1 MEQKRCISSLTLAE
15 LTAALKAMGQPGFRA
30 KQIFHWVHQ
39 KLVTEFS
46 AMTDQPK
53 TLLAKLEEQFYIA
66 APKIERRQEAKDG
79 TVKYLLRMADGNCIE
94 TVVMRYHY
102 GNTVCVSTQVGCRMG
117 CRFCA
122 STQAGRV
129 RNLEAGEIC
138 SEIYTAQKDIGER
151 ISHIVLMGIG
161 EPLDNFDNVMRF
173 LELVNSPEGM
183 NISMRHISL
192 STCGLVPKI
201 DELAKRKLQ
210 LTLSVSLH
218 APDSETRS
226 KIMPVNRAWD
236 VEELFA
242 ACHRYFRRTGRRISF
257 EYAMIDG
264 VNDHD
269 WQADLIARRIAG
281 MPGHVNLIPLNDVV
295 ESPFKPSRR
304 IAAFQKRL
312 ESHGITATVRRSLG
326 GDIDASCGQLRR
338 RAMEERKGEDPE

>member
-15 LTAALKAMGQPGFRA
+15 LTAELKALGQPGFRA

-53 TLLAKLEEQFYIA
+53 TLLAKLEETFYIA
-66 APKIERRQEAKDG
+66 APQIERRQEAKDG

-94 TVVMRYHY
+94 TVLMQYHH
-102 GNTVCVSTQVGCRMG
+102 GNTVCISSQVGCRMG
-117 CRFCA
+117 CAFCA
-122 STQAGRV
+122 STIAGKV
-129 RNLEAGEIC
+129 RDLTPAEMLDQVLF
-138 SEIYTAQKDIGER
+138 TQKDSGLPV
-151 ISHIVLMGIG
+151 SNIVLMGIG
-161 EPLDNFDNVMRF
+161 EPLDNLDTVLKF
-173 LELVNSPEGM
+173 LELVNHPDGM
-183 NISMRHISL
+183 NIGMRHISL
-192 STCGLVPKI
+192 STCGIVPGI
-201 DELAKRKLQ
+201 RRLAELELQ

-226 KIMPVNRAWD
+226 KIMPITRAYD

-242 ACHRYFRRTGRRISF
+242 ACHDYFQKTGRRISF

-304 IAAFQKRL
+304 TAAFQKRL
-312 ESHGITATVRRSLG
+312 QSHGVTATVRRSLG

-338 RAMEERKGEDPE
+338 KAMEEGRDLQ